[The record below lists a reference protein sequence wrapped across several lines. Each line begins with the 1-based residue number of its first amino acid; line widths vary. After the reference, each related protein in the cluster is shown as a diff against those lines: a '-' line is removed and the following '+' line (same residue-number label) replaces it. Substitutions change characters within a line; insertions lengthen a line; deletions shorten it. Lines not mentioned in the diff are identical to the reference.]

1 MKRFFIFLVVLI
13 SLFLS
18 NESIAQKD
26 SRFEEFKEMK
36 KNFVLKNTIL
46 TVEERKSF
54 TILFEKYGNKY
65 HDKVWVLKKKLKK
78 EFNQPYDTLSSE
90 NAFKYINDYDYL
102 EKLGMSIKH
111 ERNQKLLETIR
122 PEIVLKILVNEME
135 FDQLMLRRI
144 RNRNKKIKEKEK
156 ERDRK

>member
-1 MKRFFIFLVVLI
+1 MKRFFVFLVFLI

-26 SRFEEFKEMK
+26 NRFEEFKEMK
-36 KNFVLKNTIL
+36 KNFVIKNTIL
-46 TVEERKSF
+46 TIKEEKSF
-54 TILFEKYGNKY
+54 KILFEKYGNKY
-65 HDKVWVLKKKLKK
+65 HDEVWVLKKKLKK

-90 NAFKYINDYDYL
+90 NAFKYINDYDHL
-102 EKLGMSIKH
+102 EQLGMNIKH

-122 PEIVLKILVNEME
+122 PEIVLKILINEME

-144 RNRNKKIKEKEK
+144 RNRNKKIKEKE
-156 ERDRK
+156 RGRK

>member
-1 MKRFFIFLVVLI
+1 MKRFFVFLMVLI
-13 SLFLS
+13 SFFLS

-26 SRFEEFKEMK
+26 NRFEEFKEMK
-36 KNFVLKNTIL
+36 KNFILKNTIL
-46 TVEERKSF
+46 TVKEEKSF

-65 HDKVWVLKKKLKK
+65 HDEVWVLKKKLKK
-78 EFNQPYDTLSSE
+78 EFNQPYDTLWSE
-90 NAFKYINDYDYL
+90 KAFKYINDYDYL
-102 EKLGMSIKH
+102 EQLGMNIKH

-122 PEIVLKILVNEME
+122 PEIVLKILINEME

-156 ERDRK
+156 DRK

>member
-1 MKRFFIFLVVLI
+1 MKRFFVFLVFLI

-26 SRFEEFKEMK
+26 NRFEEFKEMK

-46 TVEERKSF
+46 TVKEEKSF

-65 HDKVWVLKKKLKK
+65 HNEVWVLKKKLKK
-78 EFNQPYDTLSSE
+78 EFNHPHDTLSSE

-102 EKLGMSIKH
+102 EQLGINIKH

-122 PEIVLKILVNEME
+122 PKIVLKILINEME

-144 RNRNKKIKEKEK
+144 RNSNKKIKEKE
-156 ERDRK
+156 RDRK

>member
-1 MKRFFIFLVVLI
+1 MKRFFVFLVFLI

-26 SRFEEFKEMK
+26 NRFEEFKEMK

-46 TVEERKSF
+46 TVKEEKSF
-54 TILFEKYGNKY
+54 TNLFEKYGNKY
-65 HDKVWVLKKKLKK
+65 HDEVWVLKKKLKK

-102 EKLGMSIKH
+102 EQLGMNIKH
-111 ERNQKLLETIR
+111 ERNQKLLESIR
-122 PEIVLKILVNEME
+122 PEIVLKILINEME

-144 RNRNKKIKEKEK
+144 RDRNKKIKEKE
-156 ERDRK
+156 RDRK

>member
-1 MKRFFIFLVVLI
+1 MNRFFVFLVVLI
-13 SLFLS
+13 SLLLC

-26 SRFEEFKEMK
+26 NRFEEFKELK
-36 KNFVLKNTIL
+36 KNFVLRNTIL

-78 EFNQPYDTLSSE
+78 QFNQPYDTLSSE

-102 EKLGMSIKH
+102 EQLGMSIKH

-122 PEIVLKILVNEME
+122 PEIVLKILINEME
-135 FDQLMLRRI
+135 FDQSMLRRI
-144 RNRNKKIKEKEK
+144 RNRNKKIKDK

>member
-1 MKRFFIFLVVLI
+1 MKRFFVFLVVLF

-26 SRFEEFKEMK
+26 NHFEEFKEMK

-46 TVEERKSF
+46 TIKEEKSF

-65 HDKVWVLKKKLKK
+65 HDEVWVLKKKLKK
-78 EFNQPYDTLSSE
+78 KFNQPYDTLSSE

-102 EKLGMSIKH
+102 EQLGMTIKH

-122 PEIVLKILVNEME
+122 PEIVLKILINEME

-144 RNRNKKIKEKEK
+144 RNRNKKNKEK

>member
-1 MKRFFIFLVVLI
+1 MKRFFVFLVFLI

-26 SRFEEFKEMK
+26 NRFEEFKEMK

-46 TVEERKSF
+46 TVKEEKSF

-65 HDKVWVLKKKLKK
+65 HDEVWVLKKNLKK
-78 EFNQPYDTLSSE
+78 EFNKPYDTLSSE

-102 EKLGMSIKH
+102 EQLGMNIKH

-122 PEIVLKILVNEME
+122 PEIVLKILINEME

-144 RNRNKKIKEKEK
+144 RNRNKKIEEK